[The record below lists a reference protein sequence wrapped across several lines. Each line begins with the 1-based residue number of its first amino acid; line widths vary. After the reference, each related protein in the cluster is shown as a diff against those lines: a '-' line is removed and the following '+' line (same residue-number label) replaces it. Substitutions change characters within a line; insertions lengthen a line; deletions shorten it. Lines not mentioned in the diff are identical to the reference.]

1 MSLRRERHY
10 QYIRYLKGGYSLKD
24 INRIMT
30 ITSTAATGRHTK
42 AQDKKELLQLEEA
55 IGRIAMTRQQAV
67 DVMTVKFLPNRAKR
81 REELIGRFFTGY
93 KATLP
98 HDYTREKALQ
108 RKPGTKPAK
117 QGNPLRPSD
126 GIPFRKTAL
135 NATKMD
141 DGGVEKYLKT
151 EIGLWSLDIAI
162 LRAQYIY

>member
-30 ITSTAATGRHTK
+30 ITSTAAAGRHTK
-42 AQDKKELLQLEEA
+42 AQDKKELLQLEGA

-117 QGNPLRPSD
+117 QVNPLRTSY
-126 GIPFRKTAL
+126 GVRFLETAV
-135 NATKMD
+135 NTIKD
-141 DGGVEKYLKT
+141 EYGSVEKYFKT
-151 EIGLWSLDIAI
+151 EIRLSSFDITQ
-162 LRAQYIY
+162 LRARYTY